1 MQGHKEVIS
10 ALNAV
15 LGQSLVAINQYFLHA
30 RIVKNWGI
38 EELNDSFYLQ
48 SIQEMKDSDKLI
60 NRILLLEGLPN
71 LQELGKLMIGE
82 NVQEILEC
90 DLRLEGTKQ
99 KVLIDAIGICEAN
112 KDFVS
117 RALLVELK
125 DTNEEYE
132 DWLHTQLELIE
143 GMGIEKYIQ
152 LKATDD

>member
-1 MQGHKEVIS
+1 MQGNKEVIR
-10 ALNAV
+10 ALNRV
-15 LGQSLVAINQYFLHA
+15 LAQSLIAINQYFLHA

-38 EELNDSFYLQ
+38 ESLNDSFYHQ

-71 LQELGKLMIGE
+71 LQDLGKLLIGE
-82 NVQEILEC
+82 NVQEILQC
-90 DLRLEGTKQ
+90 DLRLETTKHEIL
-99 KVLIDAIGICEAN
+99 VDAIHVCETH

-132 DWLHTQLELIE
+132 DWLSTQLELIDS
-143 GMGIEKYIQ
+143 MSIENYIQ
-152 LKATDD
+152 LKAQD